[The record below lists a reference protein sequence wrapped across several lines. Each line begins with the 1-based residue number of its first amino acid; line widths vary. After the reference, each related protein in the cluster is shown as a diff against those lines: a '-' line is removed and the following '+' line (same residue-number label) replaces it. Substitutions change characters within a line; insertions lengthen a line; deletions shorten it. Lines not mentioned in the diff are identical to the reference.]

1 MELEDH
7 EQLHVVVTWQMFF
20 LISELCNNSAHVQW
34 VHEID
39 EDYSLD
45 SFFKVNMIWRNTV
58 AVLSL
63 HVIRKAMPIVCPMAI
78 SRKASKKQ

>member
-1 MELEDH
+1 MELEGH
-7 EQLHVVVTWQMFF
+7 GQLYVVVKWQTFF
-20 LISELCNNSAHVQW
+20 LISELCNSSVHVQW

-45 SFFKVNMIWRNTV
+45 SFFNINMIWRNTV

-63 HVIRKAMPIVCPMAI
+63 HVIRKVICQLCALWL
-78 SRKASKKQ
+78 